1 MAKPDMRGWMRL
13 AFVGL
18 QLKRLYI
25 PVLLPFILTAGVL
38 LAGIVLEGNWS
49 SGRIR
54 VVMMVLT
61 QVPIIASGI
70 CAAFVLNGDPLVE
83 LSESTPTG
91 WRKVQATRLLIVT
104 VAFLTAAGLL
114 FLGLHMMRLWPR
126 DLGWVSM
133 ITTVGGIFIVNCLV
147 FLVAVL
153 TMSMPTS
160 SLASMAIWLFLCFI
174 WDPYITDPVQQRL
187 VPMIIAAACAIFGWK
202 MCSDT
207 ERNVVKVAD
216 L

>member
-1 MAKPDMRGWMRL
+1 MRL
-13 AFVGL
+13 AFVGI

-25 PVLLPFILTAGVL
+25 LVLLPFILTTGIL
-38 LAGIVLEGNWS
+38 LVGTVLEGTWS
-49 SGRIR
+49 SSRIR
-54 VVMMVLT
+54 VVMMILT
-61 QVPIIASGI
+61 QLPIIASGI
-70 CAAFVLNGDPLVE
+70 CAAYVLNGDPLVE

-91 WRKVQATRLLIVT
+91 WRKVQVTRLLIVT
-104 VAFLTAAGLL
+104 GAFLVAAGLL
-114 FLGLHMMRLWPR
+114 FIGLHVLRLWPR

-133 ITTVGGIFIVNCLV
+133 ITPVGGIFIVNCLV

-160 SLASMAIWLFLCFI
+160 SLASIAIWLFLCFI
-174 WDPYITDPVQQRL
+174 WDPYITDPVRQRL
-187 VPMIIAAACAIFGWK
+187 VPMITAAACAIFGWK
-202 MCSDT
+202 MCSDK